1 MIKRVLILGGN
12 TGIGAELNAQL
23 QADGIET
30 IIASKS
36 TGLDLTEAEPNF
48 PLIEGSIDAL
58 VYCPGSINLK
68 PFKSLKVS
76 DFENDL
82 AINYLGA
89 VKAIQHYL
97 DHLKEAENPSI
108 LMFSTVAVQK
118 GMPFHSSISGAKG
131 AVEGLTKAL
140 AAEFAPTIRVNCIA
154 PSLTNTPL
162 AIKLLRNEKQIEG
175 AEARHP
181 LKKIGEANDIAAMA
195 KFLISDSAKW
205 ITGQIIGIDGG
216 MSTLA
221 SS

>member
-1 MIKRVLILGGN
+1 
-12 TGIGAELNAQL
+12 
-23 QADGIET
+23 
-30 IIASKS
+30 
-36 TGLDLTEAEPNF
+36 
-48 PLIEGSIDAL
+48 
-58 VYCPGSINLK
+58 
-68 PFKSLKVS
+68 
-76 DFENDL
+76 
-82 AINYLGA
+82 
-89 VKAIQHYL
+89 
-97 DHLKEAENPSI
+97 
-108 LMFSTVAVQK
+108 
-118 GMPFHSSISGAKG
+118 MPFHSSISGAKG